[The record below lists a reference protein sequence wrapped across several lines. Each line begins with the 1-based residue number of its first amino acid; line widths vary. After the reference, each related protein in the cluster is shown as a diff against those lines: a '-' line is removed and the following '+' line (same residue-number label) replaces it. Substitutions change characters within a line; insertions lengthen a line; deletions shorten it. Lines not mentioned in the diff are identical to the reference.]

1 MGKERLTELDKQFAS
16 MTKEQAKGIAMAISD
31 MMKKPTDKKPRVK
44 NESNDSKPTEKTPS
58 VYDELL
64 SLSSGR

>member
-44 NESNDSKPTEKTPS
+44 SESNDSKHTEKNS
-58 VYDELL
+58 
-64 SLSSGR
+64 

>member
-1 MGKERLTELDKQFAS
+1 

-44 NESNDSKPTEKTPS
+44 NESNDSKQTEKNS
-58 VYDELL
+58 
-64 SLSSGR
+64 

>member
-1 MGKERLTELDKQFAS
+1 MNANAAFEELSTDRFFKGIVIDGVDVGG

-44 NESNDSKPTEKTPS
+44 NESNDSKQTEKNS
-58 VYDELL
+58 
-64 SLSSGR
+64 

>member
-31 MMKKPTDKKPRVK
+31 MMNYKHSCLHKCGK
-44 NESNDSKPTEKTPS
+44 
-58 VYDELL
+58 
-64 SLSSGR
+64 

>member
-31 MMKKPTDKKPRVK
+31 MMKKPTDKKTQVK
-44 NESNDSKPTEKTPS
+44 NENNDSKQTEINS
-58 VYDELL
+58 
-64 SLSSGR
+64 